1 MALCPGSQ
9 LTYSHDIVSE
19 ERQPEKG
26 TQGEAIRSDAR
37 KDLGEAQGLC
47 AKVAKVCVG
56 HESMRV
62 AGEDVVVIGG
72 EIMSLQKLWR
82 KVDSG
87 GL

>member
-1 MALCPGSQ
+1 M
-9 LTYSHDIVSE
+9 
-19 ERQPEKG
+19 
-26 TQGEAIRSDAR
+26 
-37 KDLGEAQGLC
+37 
-47 AKVAKVCVG
+47 AKVCVG